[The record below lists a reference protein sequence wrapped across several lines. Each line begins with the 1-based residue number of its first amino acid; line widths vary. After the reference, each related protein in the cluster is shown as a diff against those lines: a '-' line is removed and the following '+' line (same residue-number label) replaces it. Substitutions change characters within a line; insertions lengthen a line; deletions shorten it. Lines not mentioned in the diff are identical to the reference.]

1 MVVFFYHHSFITV
14 YVISTTQ
21 PHTTFF
27 TQPNANVSKE
37 SYTQDQPNQK
47 STRAAWFVAK
57 RRCLLSSPLAI
68 SCLISTSPPYQ
79 QEIPKTISMDNF
91 IVDKNCNI
99 NDQTNNS
106 SKKQILKSTSTS
118 CFIVLPQD
126 HQEQRVWVPWK
137 NWHSGIIIHLVNVD
151 KDWQRVTKYINNRE
165 FDKIKRERCLNIYLW
180 C

>member
-1 MVVFFYHHSFITV
+1 MIVFYHSFVTV

-21 PHTTFF
+21 PHTTFSLR
-27 TQPNANVSKE
+27 PPSKE
-37 SYTQDQPNQK
+37 SFTQDQPNQK

-99 NDQTNNS
+99 KAQTNNS
-106 SKKQILKSTSTS
+106 SKKEEHILKSTSTS

-137 NWHSGIIIHLVNVD
+137 NWHSFGQG
-151 KDWQRVTKYINNRE
+151 WQRLTKSDNVH
-165 FDKIKRERCLNIYLW
+165 FKQ
-180 C
+180 

>member
-1 MVVFFYHHSFITV
+1 MIVFYHSFVTV

-37 SYTQDQPNQK
+37 SLTQDQPNQK

-99 NDQTNNS
+99 KAQTNNS
-106 SKKQILKSTSTS
+106 SKKEEHILKSTSTS

-137 NWHSGIIIHLVNVD
+137 NWHSFGQG
-151 KDWQRVTKYINNRE
+151 WQRLTKSDNVH
-165 FDKIKRERCLNIYLW
+165 FKQ
-180 C
+180 